1 MANLIGRK
9 ITTDSIV
16 FHVDFSN
23 RKCFAP
29 NILNYSNWTISTG
42 DVSTDT
48 NRYGMTQYI
57 ANGQTGENSR
67 VTGVD
72 PFGYAGS
79 VVWKSNT
86 VDTTTPTGDGGFDT
100 GSFAIDN
107 TKMYRFT
114 VWTNRNAMTAGP
126 TFSGA
131 FYLGHYSW
139 VLGGGL
145 TFSEGKVNGNPTA
158 NPYHH
163 ITPNSNP
170 SILPSVEPPY
180 LGGINVWTLVV
191 GHVWPVYSPVLA
203 TLPGTNINGLV
214 TNGNHP
220 DSGVW
225 TRSLGKIGNCNMGQ
239 DYIWNPNTQFASHR
253 AYHFYA
259 GDVTATQS
267 FIYPRVDIV
276 DGLEPS
282 IQELLAGSE
291 PVRDLSPN
299 MNVLYPMSVTN
310 FDSNGKGLVFGT
322 SESTVLR
329 GTMSATFSAETVSVW
344 FNPEVTINS
353 ASSGQTL
360 LQFGATSSSFYFM
373 IALGSWT
380 GGAVDEVVSIESN
393 YPVVTTGLTALTSN
407 TYSFAAGVWNNI
419 TISWNGTKYLMYI
432 NGTAVATVAG
442 TGGYGGRNANLPT
455 SVNFMSIGARSFV
468 ESGIFIPYGAFFR
481 GKIGSVVVYERSLE
495 SAEILSNYNALKK
508 KYGLI

>member
-29 NILNYSNWTISTG
+29 NILNYSNWTVSTG
-42 DVSTDT
+42 DVSADT
-48 NRYGMTQYI
+48 NRYGMTYYS
-57 ANGQTGENSR
+57 ANGDAVENVR
-67 VTGVD
+67 VVGTD
-72 PFGYAGS
+72 PFGYTGA
-79 VVWKSNT
+79 VVWKSST
-86 VDTTTPTGDGGFDT
+86 VDTSYASSAGDGGFNT
-100 GSFAIDN
+100 GNFSIDN
-107 TKMYRFT
+107 TKLYRFT
-114 VWTNRNAMTAGP
+114 VWTKRDAMTQGP
-126 TFSGA
+126 TSSGA
-131 FYLGHYSW
+131 FYLGHYGRTS
-139 VLGGGL
+139 GGGL
-145 TFSEGKVNGNPTA
+145 TFSVNKTNGTLNN

-163 ITPNSNP
+163 VTPNNNS
-170 SILPSVEPPY
+170 SLFTSVEPPY
-180 LGGINVWTLVV
+180 LGGLNVWTLVV
-191 GHVWPVYSPVLA
+191 GHVWSVDSPVQA
-203 TLPGTNINGLV
+203 TLPGTNINGLAS
-214 TNGNHP
+214 NGCHP

-225 TRSLGKIGNCNMGQ
+225 TRGSGKIGNAV
-239 DYIWNPNTQFASHR
+239 DYIWYPPAVLANYRTYLYYSA
-253 AYHFYA
+253 
-259 GDVTATQS
+259 DLTATQS

-282 IQELLAGSE
+282 IQELLTGPE
-291 PVRDLSPN
+291 PVRDLSTN

-322 SESTVLR
+322 SESTVLK

-373 IALGSWT
+373 IGLGQWT
-380 GGAVDEVVSIESN
+380 GAAVDEVVSIESN
-393 YPVVTTGLTALTSN
+393 YPVVTTGLTAFTSN
-407 TYSFAAGVWNNI
+407 TYSFTAGVWNNI

-455 SVNFMSIGARSFV
+455 SVDFMSIGARSFV